1 MISGLSETK
10 GLYEYLLESLYNVY
24 KDGPLS
30 SSVRF
35 GTLLPTENMY
45 VGLLKFEKNKI
56 SVSESMKGCD

>member
-10 GLYEYLLESLYNVY
+10 VFYEYLLESLYNVY

-35 GTLLPTENMY
+35 GTLLPTETMY
-45 VGLLKFEKNKI
+45 VGLLKLDKKKTVLANR
-56 SVSESMKGCD
+56 